1 MGFFNYFSSNNGWK
15 NAKVK
20 ILFVDLQSIK
30 IQKTVFKSSALF
42 RLHMIVFLWGF
53 TAILG
58 KLIHANAQIL
68 VFYRMFFAS
77 VFLYVFI
84 RFFKRE
90 SLNISRKLMIQLAI
104 IGGFMAFHWFCFFYS
119 IKVSNVSI
127 ALSCLSLSTLFASIL
142 EPIVFKRKIDISEVI
157 MGIVIVIC
165 MGLIFKTEFQYKE
178 GIFFGILTA
187 LFGTI
192 FSVFNGKIFGKTS
205 SGNIIFYEIFSG
217 FLILSILYVF
227 MGQIS
232 HLNEI
237 SYRDLALII
246 LLASVFTA
254 FPMLES
260 VNLMKYI
267 SPFTLILT
275 VNLEPVYGIILAF
288 FIFGDSEE
296 MSPIFYIA
304 SLIMI
309 LAIIANGIIKARR
322 GTKNLDI

>member
-1 MGFFNYFSSNNGWK
+1 MYK
-15 NAKVK
+15 N
-20 ILFVDLQSIK
+20 
-30 IQKTVFKSSALF
+30 SALF
-42 RLHMIVFLWGF
+42 RLHLIVFLWGF

-58 KLIHANAQIL
+58 KLIHANATIL
-68 VFYRMFFAS
+68 VFYRMLFAS
-77 VFLYVFI
+77 VFLYSFI
-84 RFFKRE
+84 RFFKKE
-90 SLNISRKLMIQLAI
+90 SLNISRKLMIQLAV

-142 EPIVFKRKIDISEVI
+142 EPIVFKRKVDLSEVI

-165 MGLIFKTEFQYKE
+165 MGMIFKTEFQYKE
-178 GIFFGILTA
+178 GIFYGILTA
-187 LFGTI
+187 LFGTV
-192 FSVFNGKIFGKTS
+192 FSVFNGRIFGKTS

-217 FLILSILYVF
+217 FLILSVIYIF
-227 MGQIS
+227 MGQITY
-232 HLNEI
+232 LNEI

-246 LLASVFTA
+246 ILASVFTA

-288 FIFGDSEE
+288 FIFGDSEQ

-309 LAIIANGIIKARR
+309 LAIVANGIIKARR
-322 GTKNLDI
+322 ATKKVEI

>member
-1 MGFFNYFSSNNGWK
+1 MVK
-15 NAKVK
+15 N
-20 ILFVDLQSIK
+20 
-30 IQKTVFKSSALF
+30 SALF

-58 KLIHANAQIL
+58 KLIESNAQAL
-68 VFYRMFFAS
+68 TFYRMLFAAI
-77 VFLYVFI
+77 FLFIFI
-84 RFFKRE
+84 RFVKKE
-90 SLNISRKLMIQLAI
+90 SIKVSKKLFIQLSA
-104 IGGFMAFHWFCFFYS
+104 IGGFMAFHWLCFFYS

-142 EPIVFKRKIDISEVI
+142 EPIIFKRKVDVSEVI
-157 MGIVIVIC
+157 MGVVIVIC

-178 GIFFGILTA
+178 GIFYGILTA

-217 FLILSILYVF
+217 FFILTAFLLLS
-227 MGQIS
+227 GQIFQIS
-232 HLNEI
+232 EI
-237 SYRDLALII
+237 STRDLTLVVI
-246 LLASVFTA
+246 LASVFTA

-288 FIFGDSEE
+288 FIFGESEQ
-296 MSPIFYIA
+296 MSPIFYGA

-309 LAIIANGIIKARR
+309 LAIVVNGVLKSR
-322 GTKNLDI
+322 KNAAAKKVNI

>member
-1 MGFFNYFSSNNGWK
+1 MFK
-15 NAKVK
+15 N
-20 ILFVDLQSIK
+20 
-30 IQKTVFKSSALF
+30 SALF
-42 RLHMIVFLWGF
+42 RLHLIVFLWGF

-68 VFYRMFFAS
+68 VFYRMFFAA
-77 VFLYVFI
+77 VFLYIFI
-84 RFFKRE
+84 RFVKKVR
-90 SLNISRKLMIQLAI
+90 LKISKKLFLQLAV
-104 IGGFMAFHWFCFFYS
+104 IGGFMAFHWLCFFYS

-142 EPIVFKRKIDISEVI
+142 EPIIFKRKIDISEVV

-165 MGLIFKTEFQYKE
+165 MGLIFKTEFHYKE
-178 GIFFGILTA
+178 GIFYGILTA

-217 FLILSILYVF
+217 FLILSVF
-227 MGQIS
+227 YLITGQIFQV
-232 HLNEI
+232 NEI

-275 VNLEPVYGIILAF
+275 VNLEPIYGIILAF
-288 FIFGDSEE
+288 FIFGESEQ

-309 LAIIANGIIKARR
+309 LAIIANGVIKARKNAA
-322 GTKNLDI
+322 TKKVEI